1 MAASKHAQP
10 TPRAREGSDAMSI
23 SEVLSDSQRSSMRHS
38 GSRASLN
45 LDDSASLGSSGY
57 CNGSGKGTTV
67 LSHSGGAS
75 NSSDLGDEEDPED
88 GDDDGIEKK
97 IRWFFKNIERDE
109 ALKISASNTHSIQEE
124 ISGDEQL
131 KLSNLS
137 EINQTQ
143 LHSSMI
149 ITENSFSIFNDSLSK
164 EEGA

>member
-1 MAASKHAQP
+1 
-10 TPRAREGSDAMSI
+10 
-23 SEVLSDSQRSSMRHS
+23 MRHS
-38 GSRASLN
+38 GSHASLN

-67 LSHSGGAS
+67 ISHSGGAS

-109 ALKISASNTHSIQEE
+109 AFKISARSTHSSHEE
-124 ISGDEQL
+124 ISGDEQH
-131 KLSNLS
+131 KTSNLS

-143 LHSSMI
+143 LHSTMI
-149 ITENSFSIFNDSLSK
+149 IIDNSFSLFNDSLTK
-164 EEGA
+164 EDGALV